1 MCRGAALHKGYKMA
15 HTYSNLL
22 FHVVWSTKQRQPLIL
37 PKIKNRLYGY
47 IREVAND
54 QKVTIIIMD
63 GMPDHIHVLL
73 GIKPNMCLADV
84 LCHFK
89 TTSSKWMQKTFPES
103 SKFGWQGGYGA
114 FSVGLTTLPAVKSY
128 IQNQEEHHQKQ
139 TYEEEFINF
148 LEAHGIK
155 YDPRFVLD

>member
-1 MCRGAALHKGYKMA
+1 MA
-15 HTYSNLL
+15 HTYSSML

-37 PKIKNRLYGY
+37 PEIKNRLYGY
-47 IREVAND
+47 IRKVAND
-54 QKVTIIIMD
+54 QKATIIVMN

-73 GIKPNMCLADV
+73 GIKPTMCLADV
-84 LCHFK
+84 LCHIK

-103 SKFGWQGGYGA
+103 LKFGWQGGYGA
-114 FSVGLTTLPAVKSY
+114 FSVGLTTLSAVKGY

-148 LEAHGIK
+148 LKVHGME
-155 YDPRFVLD
+155 YDQRFVLD

>member
-1 MCRGAALHKGYKMA
+1 M
-15 HTYSNLL
+15 L
-22 FHVVWSTKQRQPLIL
+22 FHTVWLTKERQQLIF
-37 PKIKNRLYGY
+37 PEIKNRLYGY

-54 QKVTIIIMD
+54 QKVTIITMN

-84 LCHFK
+84 LCHIK
-89 TTSSKWMQKTFPES
+89 TTSSKWMQKTFQEN

-114 FSVGLTTLPAVKSY
+114 FSVGLATLPTVKSY
-128 IQNQEEHHQKQ
+128 IQNQEIHHQSK
-139 TYEEEFINF
+139 TYEEEFICF
-148 LEAHGIK
+148 LEAHGME